1 MTIKGTPLIA
11 SHRSNS
17 LRKIEKYLSIGVPII
32 EIDLVNSGPEPK
44 LKHMEDEEEI
54 LQTIHYKSISYRV
67 SSLIEKHI
75 LKPYTLSEALK
86 KISGRA
92 DIMLDLKNRNMAEK
106 VVNTIKRI
114 GYKGNVYVTS
124 KYHEDLA
131 KVKRLMPEVKVLAT
145 LEERLLNIYDYL
157 SDIGLDGISVKYA
170 FVDKDLVEEL
180 HGHKYLIAVWTVN
193 DVEIAKYL
201 AYLGVDIIVT
211 DVPDVLMK
219 TLYIS
224 DRRNLNY
231 YREVVSRQHIFQVL
245 II

>member
-1 MTIKGTPLIA
+1 
-11 SHRSNS
+11 
-17 LRKIEKYLSIGVPII
+17 
-32 EIDLVNSGPEPK
+32 
-44 LKHMEDEEEI
+44 
-54 LQTIHYKSISYRV
+54 
-67 SSLIEKHI
+67 
-75 LKPYTLSEALK
+75 
-86 KISGRA
+86 
-92 DIMLDLKNRNMAEK
+92 
-106 VVNTIKRI
+106 
-114 GYKGNVYVTS
+114 
-124 KYHEDLA
+124 
-131 KVKRLMPEVKVLAT
+131 
-145 LEERLLNIYDYL
+145 
-157 SDIGLDGISVKYA
+157 VKYA